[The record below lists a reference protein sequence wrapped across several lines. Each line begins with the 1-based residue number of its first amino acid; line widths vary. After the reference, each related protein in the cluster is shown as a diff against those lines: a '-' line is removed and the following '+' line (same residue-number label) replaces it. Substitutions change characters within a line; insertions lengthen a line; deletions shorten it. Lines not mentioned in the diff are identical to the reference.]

1 MRVRGERECRKCGRH
16 WSYFETGSVEC
27 PTCGSLRSVGTGDRE
42 SHTDAPVDL
51 DLHEHR
57 QRFAETTSVLP
68 TEGVTDLKRDLRAY
82 VHKRGFVHAGELTEL
97 DATYLAAREL
107 LEAVDVYDRLRQPTA
122 DDQAY
127 LLDLLAGADSGDR
140 PHATDVPTAMRSAR
154 GMATA
159 LAVETYRE
167 ALTTYLMESTA
178 RTEASSH
185 HNASNHHNA
194 SGRTDTPDSLPQ
206 RHEESGTVP
215 ASQPHESES
224 PQRTQL
230 DRLRERLRDRTN
242 QITALQG
249 DVDPVVA
256 DELVRATR
264 AIYATLTTDGENTLD
279 RANAHL
285 DRADAHLDDAA
296 LSR

>member
-1 MRVRGERECRKCGRH
+1 MRVRGERECRECGRH

-27 PTCGSLRSVGTGDRE
+27 PTCGSLHSVGTGDRE
-42 SHTDAPVDL
+42 AHTDAPVDL
-51 DLHEHR
+51 DLREHR
-57 QRFAETTSVLP
+57 QRFGETTSVLP
-68 TEGVTDLKRDLRAY
+68 TDGVTDLKRDLRAY

-127 LLDLLAGADSGDR
+127 LLDLLAGADDGDR
-140 PHATDVPTAMRSAR
+140 PRTAEVPTTMRSAR

-167 ALTTYLMESTA
+167 ALATCLAESTA
-178 RTEASSH
+178 DTDASRRTSAFGH
-185 HNASNHHNA
+185 TDA
-194 SGRTDTPDSLPQ
+194 SGHTDAPNGFPQ
-206 RHEESGTVP
+206 RREEPSTVS
-215 ASQPHESES
+215 ASQSREGESL
-224 PQRTQL
+224 QHVQL

-242 QITALQG
+242 QILALQG
-249 DVDPVVA
+249 DVDPSVA

-264 AIYATLTTDGENTLD
+264 AIYAAVTTDDEDALD

-285 DRADAHLDDAA
+285 DDAA
-296 LSR
+296 PIS

>member
-1 MRVRGERECRKCGRH
+1 MRVRGERECRECGRH

-194 SGRTDTPDSLPQ
+194 SSRTDTPDSLPQ